1 MNLLP
6 FIQSREPEMIAFL
19 QDLIRLR
26 SVNGR
31 DTETA
36 VAQRILTEAKQ
47 LNLPAQLVAADPERP
62 NVIVKWGTGKA
73 GFALIGHM
81 DTVAE
86 GDHDN
91 WSYPPFGAVM
101 ENRLPQRRR
110 GGRLYGRGA
119 ADNKAGLACGLYTLA
134 VLRDLALLDP
144 ARFHVTL
151 AGVVDEESGA
161 SSPLGVRYLL
171 DEGFLAAQ
179 GAIYTY
185 TSDIVCIGHRGLL
198 RLQLQARG
206 QAAHTGSPAWH
217 RGTAGVNAVTGLAAI
232 LLALEQLDL
241 PVPSHPAFLHLGCKV
256 TPGTLFMGGEF
267 ESVVPAAA
275 TAMVDIRL
283 MPGQAVEDVLTAVNQ
298 IIDRE
303 TAHRPGLSVIV
314 TIKNQLPGVAIPI
327 DHPLAQIAQQHAQ
340 AITKRDWPIA
350 GAGPANEGYMLIQAG
365 IPTLCGFGPSGG
377 SAHAP
382 DEWVEIASL
391 STTIAMYVSIIRD
404 YLEQPPE
411 GLESPGGL
419 FA

>member
-1 MNLLP
+1 MDLLP
-6 FIQSREPEMIAFL
+6 FIQARESEIISFL
-19 QDLIRLR
+19 QDLVRLR
-26 SVNGR
+26 SVNGM

-36 VAQRILTEAKQ
+36 VAQRILSEAKR

-62 NVIVKWGTGKA
+62 NAIVKWGTGKT

-86 GDHDN
+86 GDHAN
-91 WSYPPFGAVM
+91 WSHPPFRAVVD
-101 ENRLPQRRR
+101 NHLSPQRR
-110 GGRLYGRGA
+110 GSRLVGRGT

-134 VLRDLALLDP
+134 ILRDLELLDP

-161 SSPLGVRYLL
+161 SSSLGVRYLL
-171 DEGFLAAQ
+171 DKGFLAAK

-185 TSDIVCIGHRGLL
+185 ASDIVCIGHRGLL
-198 RLQLQARG
+198 RLQLQAKGRST
-206 QAAHTGSPAWH
+206 HTGSGAWR
-217 RGTAGVNAVTGLAAI
+217 RGEEGVNAVTGLAAI

-241 PVPSHPAFLHLGCKV
+241 PAPPHPAFPHMGCKI
-256 TPGTLFMGGEF
+256 TPGTLFQGGEF
-267 ESVVPAAA
+267 ESVVPAKA

-283 MPGQAVEDVLTAVNQ
+283 MPGQKVEEVLTAVNQ

-303 TAHRPGLSVIV
+303 ITRRPGLSVTV
-314 TIKNQLPGVAIPI
+314 TIKNQLPGVAIPM

-340 AITKRDWPIA
+340 TITKQTWPIA

-377 SAHAP
+377 NAHAP
-382 DEWVEIASL
+382 DEWVEIATL
-391 STTIAMYVSIIRD
+391 STTVAMYINIIRD
-404 YLEQPPE
+404 YLEE
-411 GLESPGGL
+411 IGD
-419 FA
+419 